1 MLDKILGKQASFDE
15 RLTFTILF
23 ERLENFYGPLVH
35 YQRAFHAEAELRP
48 FVIKYED
55 LVGPM
60 GGGSLEVQKNTILA
74 IAKQLNVPLSENEA
88 LELGKAIYGH
98 SITFRVGQIGNWKR
112 YFKEIHKEQFKN
124 SQLQK
129 VLVQLG
135 YEKDDTW

>member
-1 MLDKILGKQASFDE
+1 
-15 RLTFTILF
+15 
-23 ERLENFYGPLVH
+23 
-35 YQRAFHAEAELRP
+35 
-48 FVIKYED
+48 
-55 LVGPM
+55 
-60 GGGSLEVQKNTILA
+60 VQKNTILA